1 MKSLKFYVAIATI
14 ALTTVSCV
22 ESSQKF
28 KTLQAERDSLQVK
41 SQMLASEYNQ
51 TLSIMNAVDSGFAAI
66 NENGNQMKLDIN
78 GMEGN
83 TSSKREQIVAQMNSI
98 KEIIEQNKT
107 KIAELQHLSLKKGKQ
122 NKTLTK
128 TIERLQNELTE
139 KTTLIQSLQ
148 DELSQKNI
156 KIDELTTTV
165 NGQSKNIAEQQN
177 SLEQQ
182 KSTIKVQDT
191 ELNTVWYYVA
201 STKKLKEANILSG
214 TGLFQKKKVLDKDF
228 NQKVFT
234 QTDLRSISSI
244 PTGSKKIKILSFHPE
259 NSYRLVTGENETI
272 SIEISNPLKFWSVSK
287 YLVVQI

>member
-14 ALTTVSCV
+14 ALTAVSCV

-28 KTLQAERDSLQVK
+28 KTLQADRDSLQVK

-51 TLSIMNAVDSGFAAI
+51 TLSIMNEVDSGFAAI
-66 NENGNQMKLDIN
+66 NENGNQMKLN
-78 GMEGN
+78 LKGMEGN
-83 TSSKREQIVAQMNSI
+83 TSSKREQIAAQMNSI

-122 NKTLTK
+122 NKTLAK

-148 DELSQKNI
+148 DELNQKNI

-165 NGQSKNIAEQQN
+165 SGQSKNIAEQQN

-191 ELNTVWYYVA
+191 ELNTVWYCVA
-201 STKKLKEANILSG
+201 STKKLKDANILSG
-214 TGLFQKKKVLDKDF
+214 TGLFQKKKVMDKDF
-228 NQKVFT
+228 NQNVFT

-244 PTGSKKIKILSFHPE
+244 PTESKKIKILSLHPL

-272 SIEISNPLKFWSVSK
+272 SIEITNPLKFWSVSK

>member
-66 NENGNQMKLDIN
+66 NENGNQMKLDLN

-122 NKTLTK
+122 NKTLAK

-272 SIEISNPLKFWSVSK
+272 SIEITNPLKFWSVSK

>member
-122 NKTLTK
+122 NKTLAK